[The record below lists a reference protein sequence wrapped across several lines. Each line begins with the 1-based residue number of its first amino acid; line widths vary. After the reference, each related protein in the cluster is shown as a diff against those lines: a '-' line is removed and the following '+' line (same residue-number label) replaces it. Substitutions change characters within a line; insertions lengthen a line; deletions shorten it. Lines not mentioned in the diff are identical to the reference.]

1 LFVEE
6 PEIVSDMFMM
16 SNFGASAGSSF
27 SSAGQ
32 NVSRKSGN
40 PFFTGSNSSGSGSFL
55 FRSPHQENGGSQGKS
70 FYDTKVDVQVNPV
83 TKTVSQSVRYVPRPS
98 ELRELNFWSPTSM

>member
-1 LFVEE
+1 MFSMSSWGG
-6 PEIVSDMFMM
+6 PVS
-16 SNFGASAGSSF
+16 SSF

-55 FRSPHQENGGSQGKS
+55 FRSPQQENGGSQGKS
-70 FYDTKVDVQVNPV
+70 FYETKVDMKVNPV
-83 TKTVSQSVRYVPRPS
+83 TNTVSKSVKYVPRPS